1 MIYDLSKPLD
11 REKFK
16 MRVNHLFAQGK
27 QVELIEKTKRSL
39 SQNSYLHVL
48 LGVLALDQG
57 ETIDY
62 VKENYYKRLV
72 NPDIFVLHKHD
83 KILGKEVEV
92 LRSSKDLTKEEMSKS
107 IDKLRNWASSE
118 LGCYLPSA
126 DEESLLQQA
135 EMEIQRYRSYL

>member
-11 REKFK
+11 RQKFK

-27 QVELIEKTKRSL
+27 QVELIEKTFRSL
-39 SQNSYLHVL
+39 RQNSYLHCL
-48 LGVLALDQG
+48 LGILALDQG
-57 ETIDY
+57 LTMDY
-62 VKENYYKRLV
+62 VKEYYYKRLV
-72 NPDIFVLHKHD
+72 NPDIFVITKED
-83 KILGKEVEV
+83 KMIGKIEV

-107 IDKLRNWASSE
+107 IDKLRNWAVSE

>member
-27 QVELIEKTKRSL
+27 QVELIDKTFRSL
-39 SQNSYLHVL
+39 RQNAYLHCL
-48 LGVLALDQG
+48 LGILALDQG
-57 ETIDY
+57 LTIDY
-62 VKENYYKRLV
+62 VKEYYYKRLV
-72 NPDIFVLHKHD
+72 NPDIFIVIKED
-83 KILGKEVEV
+83 RIIGKVET

>member
-11 REKFK
+11 RQKFK

-27 QVELIEKTKRSL
+27 QVELIEKTFRSL
-39 SQNSYLHVL
+39 RQNSYLHCL
-48 LGVLALDQG
+48 LGILALDQG
-57 ETIDY
+57 LTMDY
-62 VKENYYKRLV
+62 VKEYYYKRLV
-72 NPDIFVLHKHD
+72 NPDIFVVTKED
-83 KILGKEVEV
+83 KIIGKIET
-92 LRSSKDLTKEEMSKS
+92 LRSSKELTKEEMSKS
-107 IDKLRNWASSE
+107 IEKLRNWASSE

>member
-1 MIYDLSKPLD
+1 MVYDLSKPLD

-27 QVELIEKTKRSL
+27 QVELVEKTFRSL
-39 SQNSYLHVL
+39 RQNSYLHCL
-48 LGVLALDQG
+48 LGILAIDQG
-57 ETIDY
+57 LTMDY
-62 VKENYYKRLV
+62 VKEHYYKRLV
-72 NPDIFVLHKHD
+72 NPDIFVITKED
-83 KILGKEVEV
+83 KILGKVEV
-92 LRSSKDLTKEEMSKS
+92 LRSSKELTKEEMTKS

>member
-16 MRVNHLFAQGK
+16 TRVNHLFAQGK
-27 QVELIEKTKRSL
+27 QVELVEKTYRSL
-39 SQNSYLHVL
+39 RQNSYLHCL
-48 LGVLALDQG
+48 LGILAIDQG
-57 ETIDY
+57 LTIDY
-62 VKENYYKRLV
+62 VKEYYYKRLV
-72 NPDIFVLHKHD
+72 NPDIFVLTKED
-83 KILGKEVEV
+83 RILGKIEI
-92 LRSSKDLTKEEMSKS
+92 LRSSKELTKEEMSRS

-126 DEESLLQQA
+126 DEDSLLQQA

>member
-1 MIYDLSKPLD
+1 MTYDLSKPHD

-16 MRVNHLFAQGK
+16 MRVNHLFSQGK
-27 QVELIEKTKRSL
+27 QVELIDKTFRSL
-39 SQNSYLHVL
+39 RQNSYLHCL
-48 LGVLALDQG
+48 LGILALDQG
-57 ETIDY
+57 LTIDY
-62 VKENYYKRLV
+62 VKEFYYKRLV
-72 NPDIFVLHKHD
+72 NPDIFVITKED
-83 KILGKEVEV
+83 KIIGKIEV

-126 DEESLLQQA
+126 DEESLLKQA

>member
-27 QVELIEKTKRSL
+27 QVELLEKTKRSL
-39 SQNSYLHVL
+39 SQNSYLHCL
-48 LGVLALDQG
+48 LGILAMDQG

-62 VKENYYKRLV
+62 VKEFYYKRLV
-72 NPDIFVLHKHD
+72 NPDLFILHKDD
-83 KILGKEVEV
+83 KIVGRVEI

-126 DEESLLQQA
+126 DEESLLK
-135 EMEIQRYRSYL
+135 EVEIEIQRYRSYL

>member
-11 REKFK
+11 RQKFK

-27 QVELIEKTKRSL
+27 QVELIEKTFRSL
-39 SQNSYLHVL
+39 RQNSYLHCL
-48 LGVLALDQG
+48 LGILALDQG
-57 ETIDY
+57 LTIDY
-62 VKENYYKRLV
+62 VKEFYYKRLV
-72 NPDIFVLHKHD
+72 NPDIFVLTKED
-83 KILGKEVEV
+83 KLVGKIEV

-107 IDKLRNWASSE
+107 IDRLRNWASSE

>member
-27 QVELIEKTKRSL
+27 QVELIEKTFRSL
-39 SQNSYLHVL
+39 RQNSYLHCL
-48 LGVLALDQG
+48 LGILAIDQG
-57 ETIDY
+57 LTIDY
-62 VKENYYKRLV
+62 VKEFYYKRLV
-72 NPDIFVLHKHD
+72 NPDIFVLTKED
-83 KILGKEVEV
+83 KLVGKIEV
-92 LRSSKDLTKEEMSKS
+92 LRSSKDLTKEEMRNS

>member
-27 QVELIEKTKRSL
+27 QVELIEKTHRTL
-39 SQNSYLHVL
+39 RQNAYCHVL
-48 LGVLALDQG
+48 LGIIALDQG
-57 ETIDY
+57 LTIDY
-62 VKENYYKRLV
+62 VKEFYYKRLV
-72 NPDIFVLHKHD
+72 NPDIFVVTKED
-83 KILGKEVEV
+83 KILGKVEI
-92 LRSSKDLTKEEMSKS
+92 LRSSKELTKEEMRNS

-135 EMEIQRYRSYL
+135 ELDIQRYRSYL

>member
-11 REKFK
+11 RQKFK
-16 MRVNHLFAQGK
+16 VRVNHLFAQGK
-27 QVELIEKTKRSL
+27 QVELTEKTFRSL
-39 SQNSYLHVL
+39 RQNSYLHCL
-48 LGVLALDQG
+48 LGILAIDQG
-57 ETIDY
+57 LTIDY
-62 VKENYYKRLV
+62 VKEFYYKRLV
-72 NPDIFVLHKHD
+72 NPDIFVITKED
-83 KILGKEVEV
+83 KMIGKIEV
-92 LRSSKDLTKEEMSKS
+92 LRSSKDLTKEEMSRS

>member
-16 MRVNHLFAQGK
+16 LRVNHLFAQGK

-39 SQNSYLHVL
+39 SQNSYLHVI
-48 LGVLALDQG
+48 LGILAIDQG
-57 ETIDY
+57 ETIEY

-72 NPDIFVLHKHD
+72 NSDLFILHKED
-83 KILGKEVEV
+83 RILGRVEI
-92 LRSSKDLTKEEMSKS
+92 LRSSKDLTKEEMSSS
-107 IDKLRNWASSE
+107 IEKLRNWASKE

-126 DEESLLQQA
+126 DEESLLKEA
-135 EMEIQRYRSYL
+135 EMEIQRYRSYI

>member
-27 QVELIEKTKRSL
+27 QVELIDKTFRSL
-39 SQNSYLHVL
+39 RQNSYLHCL
-48 LGVLALDQG
+48 LGILALDQG
-57 ETIDY
+57 LTINY
-62 VKENYYKRLV
+62 VKEFYYKRLV
-72 NPDIFVLHKHD
+72 NPDIFVITKED
-83 KILGKEVEV
+83 KIIGKIEV

-126 DEESLLQQA
+126 DEESLLKQA

>member
-1 MIYDLSKPLD
+1 MLYDLSKPLD
-11 REKFK
+11 RVRFK
-16 MRVNHLFAQGK
+16 ARVNHLFTQGK

-39 SQNSYLHVL
+39 RQNAYVHCL
-48 LGVLALDQG
+48 LGILAIDQG
-57 ETIDY
+57 LTIDY
-62 VKENYYKRLV
+62 VKEHYYKRLV
-72 NPDIFVLHKHD
+72 NPDIFIVTKDD
-83 KILGKEVEV
+83 KILGKVDV
-92 LRSSKDLTKEEMSKS
+92 LRSSRDLTKEEMSRS

>member
-16 MRVNHLFAQGK
+16 VRVNHLFAQGK
-27 QVELIEKTKRSL
+27 QVELTEKTFRSL
-39 SQNSYLHVL
+39 RQNSYLHCL
-48 LGVLALDQG
+48 LGILAIDQG
-57 ETIDY
+57 LTIDY
-62 VKENYYKRLV
+62 VKEFYYKRLV
-72 NPDIFVLHKHD
+72 NPDIFVITKED
-83 KILGKEVEV
+83 KMIGKIEV

>member
-11 REKFK
+11 KERFK

-27 QVELIEKTKRSL
+27 QVELIEKTFRSL
-39 SQNSYLHVL
+39 RQNSYLHCL
-48 LGVLALDQG
+48 LGILAIDQG
-57 ETIDY
+57 LTIDY
-62 VKENYYKRLV
+62 VKEFYYKRLV
-72 NPDIFVLHKHD
+72 NPDIFVLAKED
-83 KILGKEVEV
+83 KLVGKIEI

-107 IDKLRNWASSE
+107 IDRLRNWASSE

>member
-11 REKFK
+11 RQKFK
-16 MRVNHLFAQGK
+16 VRVNHLFAQGK
-27 QVELIEKTKRSL
+27 QVELTEKTFRSL
-39 SQNSYLHVL
+39 RQNSYLHCL
-48 LGVLALDQG
+48 LGILAIDQG
-57 ETIDY
+57 LTIDY
-62 VKENYYKRLV
+62 VKEFYYKRLV
-72 NPDIFVLHKHD
+72 NPDIFVITKED
-83 KILGKEVEV
+83 KMIGKIEV